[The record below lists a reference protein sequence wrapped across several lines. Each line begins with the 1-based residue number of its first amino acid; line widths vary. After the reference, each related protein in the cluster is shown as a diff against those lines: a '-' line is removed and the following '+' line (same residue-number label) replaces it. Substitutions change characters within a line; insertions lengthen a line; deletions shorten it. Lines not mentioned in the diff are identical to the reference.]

1 MRLLDS
7 ITDSMDM
14 NLSKL
19 QEVVEDRKVGVLE
32 SIESQRVRHD
42 LVTEQQQQ
50 TSILIL
56 LNRDLQ
62 HSL

>member
-7 ITDSMDM
+7 ITDPMGT

-19 QEVVEDRKVGVLE
+19 QELVEDRGVGVLE
-32 SIESQRVRHD
+32 SIVSQRVRHD
-42 LVTEQQQQ
+42 LVTEQQQ
-50 TSILIL
+50 TSILIF

-62 HSL
+62 HDL

>member
-1 MRLLDS
+1 MRLLGS

-42 LVTEQQQQ
+42 LVTEQQQ